1 MIPQL
6 IAAEKDYLIINKP
19 AGLIVHLPRLGYQ
32 EPTLVDWLIKN
43 YPEVKNVGDEVK
55 LRPGIVHRLDKE
67 ASGLMVIA
75 RNQES
80 FIWLKSQFQQRKVL
94 KEYLSLVYG
103 QIKKEE
109 GEISLPLNKGAG
121 RTKVKPRG
129 KENQKSNIKKAVTQF
144 EVLERFQ
151 HYTLIKV
158 RIETGRTHQ
167 IRAHFANYGH
177 SIVGDQKYCHSRD
190 RKRKAFTKF
199 VKSDRLF
206 LHSHRLG
213 FYDLNREWQ
222 EYRSAL
228 PEELR
233 KFLDTLY
240 LDAKF

>member
-1 MIPQL
+1 MTIS
-6 IAAEKDYLIINKP
+6 IIVAEKNYLVINKS
-19 AGLIVHLPRLGYQ
+19 AGLIVHPPKDNFDK
-32 EPTLVDWLIKN
+32 PTLIDWLVQQ
-43 YPEVKNVGDEVK
+43 YPEVKTVGDDTK
-55 LRPGIVHRLDKE
+55 LRPGIVHRLDRE

-75 RNQES
+75 RNQET
-80 FIWLKSQFQQRKVL
+80 FNWLKSQFQQRKVL

-109 GEISLPLNKGAG
+109 GEISLPLNKGTG

-129 KENQKSNIKKAVTQF
+129 SDSQACNIKRAVTQF

-158 RIETGRTHQ
+158 RIKTGRTHQ

-177 SIVGDQKYCHSRD
+177 SIVGDIKYCHSRD

-199 VKSDRLF
+199 IKSDRLF

-213 FYDLNREWQ
+213 FYDLDQKWQ
-222 EYRSAL
+222 EYALDL
-228 PEELR
+228 PEELQH
-233 KFLDTLY
+233 FLATL
-240 LDAKF
+240 K

>member
-1 MIPQL
+1 MIPKL
-6 IAAEKDYLIINKP
+6 IAEEKDYLIINKP
-19 AGLIVHLPRLGYQ
+19 AGLIVHPPYLNYRRPS
-32 EPTLVDWLIKN
+32 LVGWLIKN
-43 YPEVKNVGDEVK
+43 YPDVQSVGDEPN
-55 LRPGIVHRLDKE
+55 LRPGIVHRLD
-67 ASGLMVIA
+67 AQVSGLMVIA
-75 RNQES
+75 RNQET
-80 FIWLKSQFQQRKVL
+80 FNWLKSQFQQGKVL
-94 KEYLSLVYG
+94 KKYLSLVYG

-129 KENQKSNIKKAVTQF
+129 SDNQKANIKRAVTQF

-177 SIVGDQKYCHSRD
+177 SIVGDIKYCHPRD

-233 KFLDTLY
+233 MFLGAL
-240 LDAKF
+240 

>member
-1 MIPQL
+1 MNGFLKTRIK
-6 IAAEKDYLIINKP
+6 IVKKTNDYLVINKP
-19 AGLIVHLPRLGYQ
+19 AGLIVHPPRLNYQ
-32 EPTLVDWLIKN
+32 ESTLVDWLIKN
-43 YPEVKNVGDEVK
+43 YPEVKNVGDDAK

-67 ASGLMVIA
+67 VSGLMVIA

-109 GEISLPLNKGAG
+109 GEISLPLNKCAG

-129 KENQKSNIKKAVTQF
+129 KENQKANIKKAVTQF

-158 RIETGRTHQ
+158 RIKTGRTHQ
-167 IRAHFANYGH
+167 IRAHLANFGH
-177 SIVGDQKYCHSRD
+177 SVAGDVKYQHRRD
-190 RKRKAFTKF
+190 RSRKAFTKF
-199 VKSDRLF
+199 IKSDRLF

-213 FYDLNREWQ
+213 FYDLSQEWQ
-222 EYRSAL
+222 EYKSDL
-228 PEELR
+228 PEEL
-233 KFLDTLY
+233 KMFLGTL
-240 LDAKF
+240 